1 MVNTE
6 NYALLFSN
14 IHVLPFMEN
23 YGHSFFS
30 GWGEGGGGKVDLE
43 KILVN
48 IVEYLSIGCDQS

>member
-1 MVNTE
+1 MINTG

-23 YGHSFFS
+23 YGHSFFL
-30 GWGEGGGGKVDLE
+30 GGGRGAGGKVDLE
-43 KILVN
+43 EILVN